1 MSWKGILKDDRGLGD
16 TVSRITKRMGIKEC
30 GGCKRRKA
38 TLNKLIKYDY
48 QTTRWK
54 IFLWTFHKH
63 GYDEFDEQED
73 DFTGTFEEA
82 QNWATD
88 KWDRYDLM
96 AEVHPLYG
104 GTGFELQDENG
115 KTWMTHR
122 TG

>member
-1 MSWKGILKDDRGLGD
+1 MA
-16 TVSRITKRMGIKEC
+16 TKKLTFDPEAGV
-30 GGCKRRKA
+30 A
-38 TLNKLIKYDY
+38 YSADLTLN
-48 QTTRWK
+48 T
-54 IFLWTFHKH
+54 
-63 GYDEFDEQED
+63 GA

-82 QNWATD
+82 QKWATD
-88 KWDRYDLM
+88 KWDSYDLM